1 MKINRGSD
9 WNIWDLHI
17 HTPGTWQ
24 NNQFKNK
31 DWEKYIST
39 IESKNVKVLGI
50 TNYFTIEDYFIVKD
64 FKDNGRLKNVDLLLP
79 NVELRLD
86 NFTSKDKGIN
96 LHIIFSN
103 KIDEH
108 IQTLFLDKLQFKSKD
123 SSYSCNKKE
132 LSRLGRDFTNNPNL
146 SDAEALSEGVKQF
159 KVNID
164 DIIKILNSNNKIFK
178 GNYLIGASNKSSD
191 GVSGLKDGQQAA
203 QKKKIYE
210 YCDFIFSSTPSTI
223 KYFLNSNENDLKRK
237 IPCIHGSDAHKYEE
251 ICEPN
256 KNRYTWIK
264 SECSFEGL
272 KQIKHEPNKRVK
284 IQSNHPENKINY
296 NVIDKIQF
304 KEEGKTL
311 GKSSIYLSSGLNVII
326 GGKSSGKSI
335 LLYKIAQIVNSSIIN
350 KIESENLW
358 KNNYKGSFIDD
369 LGGLVFW
376 KDGTYSSI
384 DDNSRQLLYIPQ
396 MYINN
401 LAEQYRS
408 ELLQNKIKMTLLE
421 NHNILKSFQE
431 YDEYMKTYNSSI
443 ESEIEKIKTYLK
455 EEEIIDESIRNI
467 GNVES
472 VGKEIERL
480 NEQLQKELKESEI
493 TKEEQQ
499 TLKAIESKREE
510 ISKTILKNEKII
522 QETNDLKVKIQKEN
536 ERVKSE
542 LEQSK
547 FENDVEQYKS
557 RYLERIKSN
566 EKEIVKEL
574 EAFEKGKES
583 IIKEKNKEIV
593 TLDNQMKPINEKLR
607 KKELIEKLNKEIKI
621 EKNKKIE
628 IEKLKN
634 KRIEMKDAYISSIDK
649 IKEIVNVYYQ
659 KVNLYRDTVNSH
671 SSNIKGIK
679 IVPEPM
685 FNHKR
690 FSDEFINRIDRR
702 KLNNPHL
709 KEIIDEDGYF
719 KIDSLDNFPS
729 LISNG
734 IDKLLEVESNIFKKD
749 LDRISMIRYMTIP
762 YYEITLNLSDGED
775 LITEMSPGK
784 SGLIILKLLTYV
796 SNEKF
801 PILIDQP
808 EDNLDNRTISKE
820 LVNLIR
826 DISEQRQIIMVT
838 HNANLAVLTDSENV
852 IVANQDVSEDLKENK
867 QVRFEYK
874 HGALES
880 ISDDPK
886 LGNFHG
892 KSIQEHVFDILEGGQ
907 EAFKKRESKYIN
919 FR

>member
-1 MKINRGSD
+1 MEINRGSD

-24 NNQFKNK
+24 NNQFKNR
-31 DWEKYIST
+31 DWKKYIST
-39 IESKNVKVLGI
+39 IESKSVKVLGI

-103 KIDEH
+103 KVDEY
-108 IQTLFLDKLQFKSKD
+108 IQTLFLDKLQFHSKN

-132 LSRLGRDFTNNPNL
+132 LIRLGKDFTNNSNL
-146 SDAEALSEGVKQF
+146 SDSEALSEGVKQF

-164 DIIKILNSNNKIFK
+164 DVVKILSRNNKIFE

-223 KYFLNSNENDLKRK
+223 KYFLNSNGNELKRQ

-256 KNRYTWIK
+256 ESRYTWIK

-311 GKSSIYLSSGLNVII
+311 GKSSIHLSSGLNVII

-358 KNNYKGSFIDD
+358 KNNYKWSFIDD
-369 LGGLVFW
+369 LGGRVFW

-443 ESEIEKIKTYLK
+443 ESEIEKIKIYLK
-455 EEEIIDESIRNI
+455 EEETIDEGIRNI

-493 TKEEQQ
+493 TKEEQK
-499 TLKAIESKREE
+499 TLKAIESEREE

-522 QETNDLKVKIQKEN
+522 QETNDLKMKIQKEN

-542 LEQSK
+542 LEESK

-574 EAFEKGKES
+574 EAFEKDKES
-583 IIKEKNKEIV
+583 IIKGKNKEIV
-593 TLDNQMKPINEKLR
+593 TLDNKLKPINEKLR
-607 KKELIEKLNKEIKI
+607 KKELIEKLNKKIKI

-628 IEKLKN
+628 IEKLN
-634 KRIEMKDAYISSIDK
+634 TKRIEMKDAYIFSIDK
-649 IKEIVNVYYQ
+649 IKEIVNGYYQ
-659 KVNLYRDTVNSH
+659 KVNLYRDSVNSH

-690 FSDEFINRIDRR
+690 FRDEFINRIDRR

-719 KIDSLDNFPS
+719 KIDNLDNFPS

-734 IDKLLEVESNIFKKD
+734 IDKLLEVESNNFKKD

-867 QVRFEYK
+867 EVRFEYK
-874 HGALES
+874 NGALES
-880 ISDDPK
+880 ISDNSK
-886 LGNFHG
+886 LGDFHG

>member
-1 MKINRGSD
+1 M
-9 WNIWDLHI
+9 
-17 HTPGTWQ
+17 
-24 NNQFKNK
+24 
-31 DWEKYIST
+31 
-39 IESKNVKVLGI
+39 
-50 TNYFTIEDYFIVKD
+50 
-64 FKDNGRLKNVDLLLP
+64 
-79 NVELRLD
+79 
-86 NFTSKDKGIN
+86 
-96 LHIIFSN
+96 
-103 KIDEH
+103 
-108 IQTLFLDKLQFKSKD
+108 
-123 SSYSCNKKE
+123 
-132 LSRLGRDFTNNPNL
+132 
-146 SDAEALSEGVKQF
+146 
-159 KVNID
+159 
-164 DIIKILNSNNKIFK
+164 NSN
-178 GNYLIGASNKSSD
+178 GN
-191 GVSGLKDGQQAA
+191 
-203 QKKKIYE
+203 E
-210 YCDFIFSSTPSTI
+210 
-223 KYFLNSNENDLKRK
+223 LKRQ

-256 KNRYTWIK
+256 ENRYTWIK

-311 GKSSIYLSSGLNVII
+311 GKNSIHLSSGLNVII

-369 LGGLVFW
+369 LGGRVVW

-455 EEEIIDESIRNI
+455 EEETIDEGIRNI

-493 TKEEQQ
+493 TKEEQKI
-499 TLKAIESKREE
+499 LKAIESEREE

-522 QETNDLKVKIQKEN
+522 QETNDLKVKIQKES

-574 EAFEKGKES
+574 EAFEKDKES
-583 IIKEKNKEIV
+583 IIKGKNKEIV
-593 TLDNQMKPINEKLR
+593 TLDNKLKPINEKIR
-607 KKELIEKLNKEIKI
+607 KKELIEKLNKKIKI
-621 EKNKKIE
+621 EKNKKIK
-628 IEKLKN
+628 IEKLN
-634 KRIEMKDAYISSIDK
+634 SKRIEMKDAYIYSIDK
-649 IKEIVNVYYQ
+649 IKEIVNGYYQ
-659 KVNLYRDTVNSH
+659 KVNLYRDSVNSH

-719 KIDSLDNFPS
+719 KIDNLDNFPS

-784 SGLIILKLLTYV
+784 SGLIILKLLTYM

-867 QVRFEYK
+867 KVRFEYK
-874 HGALES
+874 NGALES
-880 ISDDPK
+880 ISDNPK
-886 LGNFHG
+886 LGDFHG

>member
-1 MKINRGSD
+1 MKINRGSE

-17 HTPGTWQ
+17 HTPDTWL
-24 NNQFKNK
+24 NNNFKHK
-31 DWEKYIST
+31 DWETYITT
-39 IESKNVKVLGI
+39 IENKNVKVLGI
-50 TNYFTIEDYFIVKD
+50 TNYFNVEDYFKVKE
-64 FKDNGRLKNVDLLLP
+64 FKKSGRLENIELILP
-79 NVELRLD
+79 NVELRLND
-86 NFTSKDKGIN
+86 FTSKSKGVN
-96 LHIIFSN
+96 FHVIFSD
-103 KIDEH
+103 KVDEY
-108 IQTLFLDKLQFKSKD
+108 IQELFLDKLSFSNNGN
-123 SSYSCNKKE
+123 SYSCNKKD
-132 LSRLGRDFTNNPNL
+132 LIRLGRDFKNNHNL
-146 SDAEALSEGVKQF
+146 SEKEALEEGLIQF
-159 KVNID
+159 KV
-164 DIIKILNSNNKIFK
+164 DIEEIVRTLKNNSRIFD
-178 GNYLIGASNKSSD
+178 GNYLMGASNKSSD
-191 GVSGLKDGQQAA
+191 GASGLQEGQQAS
-203 QKKKIYE
+203 QRQRIYN
-210 YCDFIFSSTPSTI
+210 YSDFVFSSNQAD
-223 KYFLNSNENDLKRK
+223 KEFFLNNNILDKL
-237 IPCIHGSDAHKYEE
+237 IPCIHGSDAHEYKK
-251 ICEPN
+251 ICEPDN
-256 KNRYTWIK
+256 KRYTWIK
-264 SECSFEGL
+264 GELSFEGL
-272 KQIKHEPNKRVK
+272 QQIKHEPSKRVK

-304 KEEGKTL
+304 KEEGKLL
-311 GKSSIYLSSGLNVII
+311 GKNSVYLSSGLNVII

-358 KNNYKGSFIDD
+358 NNNYKGSKIDD
-369 LGGLVFW
+369 LRGQVFW
-376 KDGTYSSI
+376 KDGTYSNI
-384 DDNSRQLLYIPQ
+384 DDDSRQLLYIPQ

-421 NHNILKSFQE
+421 NPNILKSFQE
-431 YDEYMKTYNSSI
+431 YNEYMKTYNSSI
-443 ESEIEKIKTYLK
+443 ESEIEKIKIYLK

-472 VGKEIERL
+472 IGKEIERL
-480 NEQLQKELKESEI
+480 KEQLQKELKESEI

-499 TLKAIESKREE
+499 TLKVIESEREE
-510 ISKTILKNEKII
+510 ISKTILKNEKTI
-522 QETNDLKVKIQKEN
+522 QESNDLREKIQKEN
-536 ERVKSE
+536 GYVKSE
-542 LEQSK
+542 LEKSK

-574 EAFEKGKES
+574 EAFEKDKEN
-583 IIKEKNKEIV
+583 IIKGKNKEVV
-593 TLDNQMKPINEKLR
+593 TLDNQLKPINEKLR
-607 KKELIEKLNKEIKI
+607 KKELIEKLNEKIKI

-628 IEKLKN
+628 IEKLTN
-634 KRIEMKDAYISSIDK
+634 KRIEMKDAYILSIDK
-649 IKEIVNVYYQ
+649 IKEIVNGYYQ
-659 KVNLYRDTVNSH
+659 KVNLYRDTINNH

-719 KIDSLDNFPS
+719 KIDNLDNFPS

-734 IDKLLEVESNIFKKD
+734 IDKLLKVESNIFKKD
-749 LDRISMIRYMTIP
+749 LDRISMIRYMTVP

-874 HGALES
+874 NGALES
-880 ISDDPK
+880 IYNNLN

-919 FR
+919 FK

>member
-24 NNQFKNK
+24 NNQFKNR

-39 IESKNVKVLGI
+39 IESKSVKVLGI

-64 FKDNGRLKNVDLLLP
+64 FKDKGRLKNVDLLLP

-86 NFTSKDKGIN
+86 NFTSKD
-96 LHIIFSN
+96 
-103 KIDEH
+103 
-108 IQTLFLDKLQFKSKD
+108 

-132 LSRLGRDFTNNPNL
+132 LIRLGRDFTNNSNL
-146 SDAEALSEGVKQF
+146 SASEALSEGVKQF

-164 DIIKILNSNNKIFK
+164 DVVKILSRNNKIFE

-223 KYFLNSNENDLKRK
+223 KYFLNSNENELKRQ

-251 ICEPN
+251 ICEPDES
-256 KNRYTWIK
+256 RYTWIK

-296 NVIDKIQF
+296 NVIDKIEF

-311 GKSSIYLSSGLNVII
+311 GKSSIHLSSGLNVII

-369 LGGLVFW
+369 LGGRVFW

-455 EEEIIDESIRNI
+455 EEETIDEGIRNI

-493 TKEEQQ
+493 TEEEQK
-499 TLKAIESKREE
+499 TLKAIESEREE

-574 EAFEKGKES
+574 EAFEKDKES
-583 IIKEKNKEIV
+583 IIKGKNKEIV
-593 TLDNQMKPINEKLR
+593 TLDNKLKPINEKLR

-621 EKNKKIE
+621 EKLN
-628 IEKLKN
+628 N
-634 KRIEMKDAYISSIDK
+634 KRMEIKDAYIFSINK
-649 IKEIVNVYYQ
+649 IKEIVNGYYQ
-659 KVNLYRDTVNSH
+659 KVNLYKDSINSH

-719 KIDSLDNFPS
+719 KIDNLDNFPS

-867 QVRFEYK
+867 EVRFEYK
-874 HGALES
+874 NGALES

-886 LGNFHG
+886 LGDFHG

>member
-874 HGALES
+874 NGALES